1 MSQVTEQSVR
11 FQTALASIKLI
22 QASAVLDLTEDDFDF
37 LLLLSLLL
45 PSLLIMFIPS
55 TFKRPVSSW
64 KALNLRKTLLMAS
77 SVRLK
82 PLNCSR
88 LPCVY
93 AQETLTFL
101 LTQKKTCVNNFN
113 CRGFGPL
120 LEDKLCLIFK
130 LAPSVCRMTFPIL
143 ASLLVRL
150 VVLLPFQLLRLS
162 LATPSRWTP
171 LALSVFLHCVVALL
185 LTLL

>member
-1 MSQVTEQSVR
+1 WPPTPGRAVIRRSTSPASTLRVR
-11 FQTALASIKLI
+11 
-22 QASAVLDLTEDDFDF
+22 SAGIHREFTSF
-37 LLLLSLLL
+37 
-45 PSLLIMFIPS
+45 P
-55 TFKRPVSSW
+55 TRRSSD
-64 KALNLRKTLLMAS
+64 
-77 SVRLK
+77 
-82 PLNCSR
+82 
-88 LPCVY
+88 
-93 AQETLTFL
+93 
-101 LTQKKTCVNNFN
+101 
-113 CRGFGPL
+113 

>member
-1 MSQVTEQSVR
+1 MQQQDNHEYPFLYQRQTCHQVQPNQATYQKRQKCQPATYLQEVLYQLD
-11 FQTALASIKLI
+11 TLA
-22 QASAVLDLTEDDFDF
+22 F

-101 LTQKKTCVNNFN
+101 LTQKKTCVKNYVQK
-113 CRGFGPL
+113 
-120 LEDKLCLIFK
+120 E
-130 LAPSVCRMTFPIL
+130 
-143 ASLLVRL
+143 
-150 VVLLPFQLLRLS
+150 
-162 LATPSRWTP
+162 
-171 LALSVFLHCVVALL
+171 
-185 LTLL
+185 

>member
-1 MSQVTEQSVR
+1 
-11 FQTALASIKLI
+11 
-22 QASAVLDLTEDDFDF
+22 
-37 LLLLSLLL
+37 
-45 PSLLIMFIPS
+45 MFIPS

-101 LTQKKTCVNNFN
+101 LTQKKTCVKNYVDRKSGSAGMPRPISYAVF
-113 CRGFGPL
+113 
-120 LEDKLCLIFK
+120 CLKKKKNQRQKKTQHTSQTLSHCTYIQ
-130 LAPSVCRMTFPIL
+130 
-143 ASLLVRL
+143 RL
-150 VVLLPFQLLRLS
+150 KVQ
-162 LATPSRWTP
+162 
-171 LALSVFLHCVVALL
+171 HQ
-185 LTLL
+185 

>member
-1 MSQVTEQSVR
+1 
-11 FQTALASIKLI
+11 
-22 QASAVLDLTEDDFDF
+22 
-37 LLLLSLLL
+37 
-45 PSLLIMFIPS
+45 MFIPS

-101 LTQKKTCVNNFN
+101 LTQKKTMYVDGHKAASDVRDEFVSVTEKLMDELAQCYNVLPQLDINNTIDHRPEGDEKWFLEN
-113 CRGFGPL
+113 EKTVTQFCR
-120 LEDKLCLIFK
+120 K
-130 LAPSVCRMTFPIL
+130 LAAERPLKDIRDEYNYPKKKGIKDEC
-143 ASLLVRL
+143 
-150 VVLLPFQLLRLS
+150 
-162 LATPSRWTP
+162 SR
-171 LALSVFLHCVVALL
+171 
-185 LTLL
+185 

>member
-1 MSQVTEQSVR
+1 
-11 FQTALASIKLI
+11 
-22 QASAVLDLTEDDFDF
+22 
-37 LLLLSLLL
+37 
-45 PSLLIMFIPS
+45 MFIPS

-101 LTQKKTCVNNFN
+101 DRKSGSAGMPRPISYAVFCLKKKKHATLV
-113 CRGFGPL
+113 PL
-120 LEDKLCLIFK
+120 HFH
-130 LAPSVCRMTFPIL
+130 PS
-143 ASLLVRL
+143 
-150 VVLLPFQLLRLS
+150 LPHREVH
-162 LATPSRWTP
+162 TPHISP
-171 LALSVFLHCVVALL
+171 
-185 LTLL
+185 

>member
-1 MSQVTEQSVR
+1 MISIFLRVTK
-11 FQTALASIKLI
+11 FGLLLTAL
-22 QASAVLDLTEDDFDF
+22 VLVAALRLAFMGRWSLYDTLAF

-82 PLNCSR
+82 PLHCSR

-101 LTQKKTCVNNFN
+101 MTQTTTCVKTYVQKES
-113 CRGFGPL
+113 CT
-120 LEDKLCLIFK
+120 
-130 LAPSVCRMTFPIL
+130 V
-143 ASLLVRL
+143 
-150 VVLLPFQLLRLS
+150 
-162 LATPSRWTP
+162 SRCDP
-171 LALSVFLHCVVALL
+171 G
-185 LTLL
+185 

>member
-1 MSQVTEQSVR
+1 MSLLFFFSSRRRHTISVSAFLLNR
-11 FQTALASIKLI
+11 SSDLA
-22 QASAVLDLTEDDFDF
+22 F

-45 PSLLIMFIPS
+45 PSLLIMLIPS

-101 LTQKKTCVNNFN
+101 LTQKKRSEERRVG
-113 CRGFGPL
+113 RG
-120 LEDKLCLIFK
+120 DK
-130 LAPSVCRMTFPIL
+130 
-143 ASLLVRL
+143 
-150 VVLLPFQLLRLS
+150 
-162 LATPSRWTP
+162 
-171 LALSVFLHCVVALL
+171 
-185 LTLL
+185 

>member
-1 MSQVTEQSVR
+1 MGDQNVGSACSWFR
-11 FQTALASIKLI
+11 ALAGIFFFSSRRRHTRSV
-22 QASAVLDLTEDDFDF
+22 SAF
-37 LLLLSLLL
+37 LLNRSSDL
-45 PSLLIMFIPS
+45 LLIMFIPS

-101 LTQKKTCVNNFN
+101 LTQKKTCVKNYVQK
-113 CRGFGPL
+113 
-120 LEDKLCLIFK
+120 E
-130 LAPSVCRMTFPIL
+130 
-143 ASLLVRL
+143 
-150 VVLLPFQLLRLS
+150 
-162 LATPSRWTP
+162 
-171 LALSVFLHCVVALL
+171 
-185 LTLL
+185 

>member
-1 MSQVTEQSVR
+1 MHPFFFFFNDPATTEIYTLSLHD
-11 FQTALASIKLI
+11 ALPIFA
-22 QASAVLDLTEDDFDF
+22 F

-101 LTQKKTCVNNFN
+101 LTQKKTCV
-113 CRGFGPL
+113 
-120 LEDKLCLIFK
+120 
-130 LAPSVCRMTFPIL
+130 
-143 ASLLVRL
+143 
-150 VVLLPFQLLRLS
+150 
-162 LATPSRWTP
+162 
-171 LALSVFLHCVVALL
+171 
-185 LTLL
+185 

>member
-1 MSQVTEQSVR
+1 MLYFQLYPTFQR
-11 FQTALASIKLI
+11 FDCK
-22 QASAVLDLTEDDFDF
+22 VFLTEALRYFGGSPHFFFSSRRRHTISVSAF
-37 LLLLSLLL
+37 LLN
-45 PSLLIMFIPS
+45 
-55 TFKRPVSSW
+55 RSSD
-64 KALNLRKTLLMAS
+64 L
-77 SVRLK
+77 
-82 PLNCSR
+82 
-88 LPCVY
+88 
-93 AQETLTFL
+93 
-101 LTQKKTCVNNFN
+101 
-113 CRGFGPL
+113 FGPL

>member
-1 MSQVTEQSVR
+1 MNRPPPKSTPFPYPALFRSTETVAAVVPKCHRLHGRLQLLVVLQGLDKCGNLLLDVVVLLVGDEVGDLKHLLLSLRSEEHTSELQSQSNIVCRLLLEKKK
-11 FQTALASIKLI
+11 FQ
-22 QASAVLDLTEDDFDF
+22 
-37 LLLLSLLL
+37 LLLSLLL

-101 LTQKKTCVNNFN
+101 LTQKKTCVKNYVQKEF
-113 CRGFGPL
+113 F
-120 LEDKLCLIFK
+120 
-130 LAPSVCRMTFPIL
+130 
-143 ASLLVRL
+143 
-150 VVLLPFQLLRLS
+150 
-162 LATPSRWTP
+162 
-171 LALSVFLHCVVALL
+171 FL
-185 LTLL
+185 

>member
-1 MSQVTEQSVR
+1 
-11 FQTALASIKLI
+11 
-22 QASAVLDLTEDDFDF
+22 
-37 LLLLSLLL
+37 
-45 PSLLIMFIPS
+45 MFIPS

-101 LTQKKTCVNNFN
+101 LDRKSGSAGMPRPISYAVFCLKKKKISDPDVFYGYNS
-113 CRGFGPL
+113 GL
-120 LEDKLCLIFK
+120 LAAYDHYC
-130 LAPSVCRMTFPIL
+130 APTPAF
-143 ASLLVRL
+143 
-150 VVLLPFQLLRLS
+150 LPR
-162 LATPSRWTP
+162 
-171 LALSVFLHCVVALL
+171 V
-185 LTLL
+185 TLMCG

>member
-1 MSQVTEQSVR
+1 MVMWDALGEIADRVIVR
-11 FQTALASIKLI
+11 FYETDIEEVSLAGVGQSFFFFFFSSRRRHTRSV
-22 QASAVLDLTEDDFDF
+22 SAFLLNRSSDLF

-93 AQETLTFL
+93 AQETLTGSAGMPRSEERRVG
-101 LTQKKTCVNNFN
+101 KEC
-113 CRGFGPL
+113 GDG
-120 LEDKLCLIFK
+120 
-130 LAPSVCRMTFPIL
+130 
-143 ASLLVRL
+143 
-150 VVLLPFQLLRLS
+150 
-162 LATPSRWTP
+162 
-171 LALSVFLHCVVALL
+171 
-185 LTLL
+185 